1 MEFSEE
7 ELAYMKE
14 MSDDFLYGQLYV
26 LQKIKDEK
34 FKPLLDAILVIVS
47 QREQEKREWYE
58 REAAIMKRY
67 PF

>member
-1 MEFSEE
+1 MEFTEE
-7 ELAYMKE
+7 ELKYIEE

-34 FKPLLDAILVIVS
+34 FKALLDAILVIVS
-47 QREQEKREWYE
+47 KREQEKREWYE
-58 REAAIMKRY
+58 REQELIRRY